1 MYHVT
6 SSRNRASIQEHGLDV
21 FLMSAALGI
30 AGSPDP
36 EAAGCFL
43 CERSDVEWFADVINT
58 TGRTVDVWEVD
69 ATGLE
74 LVEDP
79 MGYRYFPGAIPAS
92 RLRLI
97 EKDRQQQE

>member
-1 MYHVT
+1 MYYVT

-21 FLMSAALGI
+21 FLMGDALGI
-30 AGSPDP
+30 AGSPGP

-58 TGRTVDVWEVD
+58 TGGTVDVWEVD

-79 MGYRYFPGAIPAS
+79 MGYRYFPDAIPAS
-92 RLRLI
+92 RVRLI
-97 EKDRQQQE
+97 DKDRQQQE

>member
-1 MYHVT
+1 VLRWE
-6 SSRNRASIQEHGLDV
+6 SQ
-21 FLMSAALGI
+21 AALTQK
-30 AGSPDP
+30 PR
-36 EAAGCFL
+36 AASCASG
-43 CERSDVEWFADVINT
+43 SDVEWFADVLNT
-58 TGRTVDVWEVD
+58 TGGTVDVWEVE